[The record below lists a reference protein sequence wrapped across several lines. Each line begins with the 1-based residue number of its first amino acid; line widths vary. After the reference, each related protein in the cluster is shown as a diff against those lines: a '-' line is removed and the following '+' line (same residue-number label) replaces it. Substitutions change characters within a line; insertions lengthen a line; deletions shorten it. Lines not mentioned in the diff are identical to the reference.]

1 MNNNTEPCTPLYGLW
16 HPGTIGTLSGY
27 GLAVEP
33 GQKHRLVGLLMV
45 DRPNPVDESWLAAV
59 EESFGG
65 YELAPMTETGE
76 KGIACQMWVE
86 PDSLIFVQEMDAEL
100 AAEFVAALTPL
111 LDHPPRVSLR
121 MRWNDSK
128 RLWTSRFKRSP
139 AASPQGGQTMRTSK
153 AMQEIVGKIAEQHGL
168 ALDKTGARLRLEM
181 EGFDRL
187 VVERIADNQVYVA
200 HHFDQNGDVV
210 PDPAIVFFTGA
221 GDWAPIEVVQV
232 LGGRRVYA
240 RLTEDGKDVVVA
252 NPALQ
257 ADLAEFADMW
267 ANNIAAQ
274 GWLEHSQRYQPRK
287 LQAPDLETLIE
298 WMVDDGG
305 CESTDGCWVEPDG
318 ICPHGCQSWFL
329 VMGLI

>member
-1 MNNNTEPCTPLYGLW
+1 MNEQHLQALFYSHKEERTFVSNNTEPCTPLYGLW
-16 HPGTIGTLSGY
+16 HPGTAGTLSGY

-33 GQKHRLVGLLMV
+33 GHRHRLVDLLMV
-45 DRPNPVDESWLAAV
+45 DRPN
-59 EESFGG
+59 
-65 YELAPMTETGE
+65 
-76 KGIACQMWVE
+76 
-86 PDSLIFVQEMDAEL
+86 
-100 AAEFVAALTPL
+100 
-111 LDHPPRVSLR
+111 
-121 MRWNDSK
+121 
-128 RLWTSRFKRSP
+128 
-139 AASPQGGQTMRTSK
+139 
-153 AMQEIVGKIAEQHGL
+153 
-168 ALDKTGARLRLEM
+168 
-181 EGFDRL
+181 
-187 VVERIADNQVYVA
+187 
-200 HHFDQNGDVV
+200 
-210 PDPAIVFFTGA
+210 PAIVFFTGA

-267 ANNIAAQ
+267 ANNIEAQ

-305 CESTDGCWVEPDG
+305 CEATDTCTCDG
-318 ICPHGCQSWFL
+318 RSPKERSDWRAQRRCRRLLGRAGWICPHGCQSWFL